1 MAAAVPAAP
10 GAETIVVMAQ
20 VLAPYGV
27 RGWVRLRPFTDEPD
41 ALLHHRDWWVKSA
54 GMRTWQMISPR
65 GGKVHS
71 GALLAQLD
79 GVETREAAMTLRGAQ
94 IGLPRSR
101 LPAPEGGEIYWADL
115 VGLEVVNREGVG
127 LGRVAAV
134 EEYGAHPVLRV
145 ACDVPGRRGDRL
157 IPYVAAHVDGVD
169 LAAQRIEVDW
179 QPEY

>member
-1 MAAAVPAAP
+1 
-10 GAETIVVMAQ
+10 MAQ

-27 RGWVRLRPFTDEPD
+27 RGWIRLRPFTGEPD
-41 ALLHHRDWWVKSA
+41 ALLRHERWWLRSA
-54 GMRTWQMISPR
+54 GTQAWRIVIPR

-79 GVETREAAMTLRGAQ
+79 GVETREAAAALRGAE
-94 IGLPRSR
+94 IGVPRSEM
-101 LPAPEGGEIYWADL
+101 PEPERGEIYWTDL

-127 LGRVAAV
+127 LGRVVAV

-145 ACDVPGRRGDRL
+145 AADGSQRRGERL

-169 LAAQRIEVDW
+169 LAARRIDVDW
-179 QPEY
+179 QPED